1 MIDVRTVSLPTHF
14 EKSDNQE
21 NDSRFQKV
29 KIYIAHTGENLNH
42 SIFSHDVLEQ
52 MIPSLANIPILGYVG
67 VNDENDEDFRGH
79 EKRLSIDDGKFK
91 VSFETH
97 AYGFVPV
104 DSNAHFEVTG
114 GKEWLV
120 TDGYLW
126 TRFVDAMELFDESN
140 GSKGQSMEISNA
152 EGYTDD
158 RGRMVF
164 TNATFTGL
172 CILGNDV
179 PPAMTGSTI
188 STVFSKEDFK
198 STFEE
203 MLAEFSAEKGEYA
216 LATKK
221 KQKDEAAIVKEE
233 DKKPASSSTA
243 SEPGKAASSATSSAS
258 KPAEKPASDDKK
270 ESAKPAPSTP
280 KEDPKPAAKP
290 APSATPSA
298 APTASSAAPSATP
311 SAAPTASSA
320 APTASSA
327 APTASSATPSGS
339 SAAPSAAP
347 TEDKAAADEH
357 EDEATMSVEKDDDKG
372 ISLPENESA
381 YVKDKDDKDD
391 DDPEDDSVEDEDD
404 DSKDKKKFACGDG
417 KKKHKVEFELSLNA
431 RELAFI
437 DAVRS
442 KYGQQFH
449 WIFPESTYEDYGI
462 VQAEKEE
469 FGDAQY
475 FRIEYSVNADDSIKL
490 GDKTE
495 VFPMYVTQEEK
506 NKIESDRVKL
516 SDLEEQIKQL
526 TAYKAGIEMQA
537 KEKSLNDAKDALTS
551 DQVKNIKDQFE
562 AKTPEE
568 IEKEIAFAI
577 YTSHKE
583 EVMAPSRG
591 GVKAINFSKKDDYGY
606 GSANELFHK

>member
-1 MIDVRTVSLPTHF
+1 MIDVRTVSLPTRF
-14 EKSDNQE
+14 EKSEGQE
-21 NDSRFQKV
+21 PDSRFQKV

-42 SIFSHDVLEQ
+42 SIFSHDVLES
-52 MIPSLANIPILGYVG
+52 MIPTLANIPILGYVG
-67 VNDENDEDFRGH
+67 VNDEKNEDFRGH

-104 DSNAHFEVTG
+104 DNDAHFETTG

-140 GSKGQSMEISNA
+140 GSKGQSMEISDA
-152 EGYTDD
+152 DGYTDD
-158 RGRMVF
+158 RGRVVF

-172 CILGNDV
+172 CILGDDV

-221 KQKDEAAIVKEE
+221 KQNDEAAVVEE
-233 DKKPASSSTA
+233 EQKPSSGSTA
-243 SEPGKAASSATSSAS
+243 SDTEKPASSATSSAS
-258 KPAEKPASDDKK
+258 KPAEKSASEDK
-270 ESAKPAPSTP
+270 EEP
-280 KEDPKPAAKP
+280 KTADKPAAP
-290 APSATPSA
+290 AASDPATA
-298 APTASSAAPSATP
+298 
-311 SAAPTASSA
+311 
-320 APTASSA
+320 
-327 APTASSATPSGS
+327 
-339 SAAPSAAP
+339 
-347 TEDKAAADEH
+347 EDKAATPSETTEEH
-357 EDEATMSVEKDDDKG
+357 GDNAEMSVEKGEDED
-372 ISLPENESA
+372 ISLSENESA
-381 YVKDKDDKDD
+381 YSNKEDKDSDETDGDD
-391 DDPEDDSVEDEDD
+391 TSDDSDE
-404 DSKDKKKFACGDG
+404 DKKKFACGDG
-417 KKKHKVEFELSLNA
+417 KKKKAVFELSLSNK
-431 RELAFI
+431 EHAFI
-437 DAVRS
+437 DAVRA
-442 KYGQQFH
+442 KYGNSYE
-449 WIFPESTYEDYGI
+449 WIWLEAAYEAYGI
-462 VQAEKEE
+462 VGASQEE
-469 FGDAQY
+469 FSGAQY
-475 FRIEYSVNADDSIKL
+475 FRIDYSVNADDSIKL

-495 VFPMYVTQEEK
+495 VFPMYVTAEEK

-537 KEKSLNDAKDALTS
+537 KEKSLDEAKGALTA
-551 DQVKNIKDQFE
+551 DQVKDIKSQFE
-562 AKTPEE
+562 VKTPEE
-568 IEKEIAFAI
+568 IEKEIAFAL
-577 YTSHKE
+577 YTTHKE

-591 GVKAINFSKKDDYGY
+591 GVKAINYSKKDDYGY

>member
-1 MIDVRTVSLPTHF
+1 MIDVRTVSLPTRF
-14 EKSDNQE
+14 EKSEGQE
-21 NDSRFQKV
+21 PDSRFQKV

-42 SIFSHDVLEQ
+42 SIFSHDVLES
-52 MIPSLANIPILGYVG
+52 MIPTLANIPILGYVG
-67 VNDENDEDFRGH
+67 VNDEKNEDFRGH

-91 VSFETH
+91 VSFETQ

-104 DSNAHFEVTG
+104 DNNAHFETTG

-126 TRFVDAMELFDESN
+126 TRFVNAMELFDESN
-140 GSKGQSMEISNA
+140 GSKGQSMEISDA
-152 EGYTDD
+152 DGYTDD
-158 RGRMVF
+158 RGRVVF

-172 CILGNDV
+172 CILGDDV

-221 KQKDEAAIVKEE
+221 KQNDEAAVVEE
-233 DKKPASSSTA
+233 EQKPSSGSTA
-243 SEPGKAASSATSSAS
+243 SDTEKPASSATSSAS
-258 KPAEKPASDDKK
+258 KPAEKSASEDKK

-290 APSATPSA
+290 APSATPSVT
-298 APTASSAAPSATP
+298 PTD
-311 SAAPTASSA
+311 
-320 APTASSA
+320 
-327 APTASSATPSGS
+327 SSATPSGS
-339 SAAPSAAP
+339 SAAPI
-347 TEDKAAADEH
+347 EDKAAAAPGEHAETQAASDEH
-357 EDEATMSVEKDDDKG
+357 EDEATMSVEKDNDKG
-372 ISLPENESA
+372 ISLPKNENA
-381 YVKDKDDKDD
+381 YVKDEDD
-391 DDPEDDSVEDEDD
+391 DDPEDGSDE

-417 KKKHKVEFELSLNA
+417 KKKHKVEFELSLSA

-449 WIFPESTYEDYGI
+449 WIFLESTYEDYGI

-469 FGDAQY
+469 FSDAQY

-495 VFPMYVTQEEK
+495 VFPMYVTAEEK

-537 KEKSLNDAKDALTS
+537 KEKSLDEAKGALTA
-551 DQVKNIKDQFE
+551 DQVKDIKSQFE
-562 AKTPEE
+562 VKTPEE
-568 IEKEIAFAI
+568 IEKEIAFAL
-577 YTSHKE
+577 YTTHKE
-583 EVMAPSRG
+583 EVMTPSRG
-591 GVKAINFSKKDDYGY
+591 GVKAINYSKKDDYGY

>member
-1 MIDVRTVSLPTHF
+1 MIDVRTVSLPTRF
-14 EKSDNQE
+14 EKSEGQE
-21 NDSRFQKV
+21 PDSRFQKV

-42 SIFSHDVLEQ
+42 SIFSHDVLES
-52 MIPSLANIPILGYVG
+52 MIPTLANIPILGYVG
-67 VNDENDEDFRGH
+67 VNDEKNEDFRGH

-104 DSNAHFEVTG
+104 DNDAHFETTG

-140 GSKGQSMEISNA
+140 GSKGQSMEISDA
-152 EGYTDD
+152 DGYTDD
-158 RGRMVF
+158 RGRVVF

-172 CILGNDV
+172 CILGDDV

-221 KQKDEAAIVKEE
+221 KQNDEAAVVEE
-233 DKKPASSSTA
+233 EQKPSSGSTA
-243 SEPGKAASSATSSAS
+243 SDTEKPASSATSSAS
-258 KPAEKPASDDKK
+258 KPAEKSASEDK
-270 ESAKPAPSTP
+270 EEP
-280 KEDPKPAAKP
+280 KTADKPAAP
-290 APSATPSA
+290 A
-298 APTASSAAPSATP
+298 ASDPAKA
-311 SAAPTASSA
+311 
-320 APTASSA
+320 
-327 APTASSATPSGS
+327 
-339 SAAPSAAP
+339 
-347 TEDKAAADEH
+347 EDKAATPSETTEEH
-357 EDEATMSVEKDDDKG
+357 GDNAEMSVEKGEDED
-372 ISLPENESA
+372 ISLSENESA
-381 YVKDKDDKDD
+381 YSNKEDKDSDETDGDD
-391 DDPEDDSVEDEDD
+391 TSDDSDE
-404 DSKDKKKFACGDG
+404 DKKKFACGDG
-417 KKKHKVEFELSLNA
+417 KKKKAVFELSLSNK
-431 RELAFI
+431 EHAFI
-437 DAVRS
+437 DAVRA
-442 KYGQQFH
+442 KYGNSYE
-449 WIFPESTYEDYGI
+449 WIWLEAAYEAYGI
-462 VQAEKEE
+462 VGASQEE
-469 FGDAQY
+469 FSGAQY
-475 FRIEYSVNADDSIKL
+475 FRIDYSVNADDSIKL

-495 VFPMYVTQEEK
+495 VFPMYVTAEEK

-537 KEKSLNDAKDALTS
+537 KEKSLDEAKGALTA
-551 DQVKNIKDQFE
+551 DQVKDIKSQFE
-562 AKTPEE
+562 VKTPEE
-568 IEKEIAFAI
+568 IEKEIAFAL
-577 YTSHKE
+577 YTTHKE

-591 GVKAINFSKKDDYGY
+591 GVKAINYSKKDDYGY

>member
-42 SIFSHDVLEQ
+42 SIFSHDVLER

-67 VNDENDEDFRGH
+67 VNNGNEEDFRGH

-104 DSNAHFEVTG
+104 DNNAHFETTG

-126 TRFVDAMELFDESN
+126 TRFIDAMELFDESN
-140 GSKGQSMEISNA
+140 GSKGQSMEISDA
-152 EGYTDD
+152 DGYTDD

-172 CILGNDV
+172 CILGDDV

-233 DKKPASSSTA
+233 DMKPASSSTA
-243 SEPGKAASSATSSAS
+243 SEPGKATSSATSSAS
-258 KPAEKPASDDKK
+258 KPAEKPASDDEK

-290 APSATPSA
+290 APSAAPSA
-298 APTASSAAPSATP
+298 APTD
-311 SAAPTASSA
+311 
-320 APTASSA
+320 
-327 APTASSATPSGS
+327 SSATPSGS
-339 SAAPSAAP
+339 SAAP
-347 TEDKAAADEH
+347 TEDKAAAAPSEPAETQAASDEH
-357 EDEATMSVEKDDDKG
+357 GATMSVEKDNDKG
-372 ISLPENESA
+372 ISLPKNENA
-381 YVKDKDDKDD
+381 YVKGEDDKDD
-391 DDPEDDSVEDEDD
+391 DDPEDDSADKDDD
-404 DSKDKKKFACGDG
+404 DSKDKKKFARGDG
-417 KKKHKVEFELSLNA
+417 KKKHKVEFELSLSA

-442 KYGQQFH
+442 KYGQQFQ
-449 WIFPESTYEDYGI
+449 WIFLESTYEDYGI

-490 GDKTE
+490 GDQTE
-495 VFPMYVTQEEK
+495 VFPMYVTLEEK
-506 NKIESDRVKL
+506 NKIESDRIKL

-537 KEKSLNDAKDALTS
+537 KEKSLNEAKDALTS
-551 DQVKNIKDQFE
+551 DQIKDIKGQFE
-562 AKTPEE
+562 VKTPEE

-583 EVMAPSRG
+583 EVTTPSRG

>member
-1 MIDVRTVSLPTHF
+1 MINVTTVKLPTHF
-14 EKSDNQE
+14 EKTEGLD

-29 KIYIAHTGENLNH
+29 KIYIAHTGENLNN
-42 SIFSHDVLEQ
+42 SVFSYDVLEN

-67 VNDENDEDFRGH
+67 VNEDNEEDFRGH
-79 EKRLSIDDGKFK
+79 EKRLTLKDDKFK
-91 VSFETH
+91 LSFATH
-97 AYGFVPV
+97 AYGFVPE
-104 DSNAHFEVTG
+104 DNNAHFEVTG

-126 TRFVDAMELFDESN
+126 TRFIDAIELFNDAN
-140 GSKGQSMEISNA
+140 GSKGQSMEVGDA

-164 TNATFTGL
+164 TNARFTGL
-172 CILGNDV
+172 CILGDDV
-179 PPAMTGSTI
+179 PPAMAGSTI

-221 KQKDEAAIVKEE
+221 KQKEEAAIVKEE

-243 SEPGKAASSATSSAS
+243 SEPGKATSSATSSAS
-258 KPAEKPASDDKK
+258 KPAEKQTSDDKK
-270 ESAKPAPSTP
+270 ESAKPA
-280 KEDPKPAAKP
+280 AKL
-290 APSATPSA
+290 APSAMPSVTP
-298 APTASSAAPSATP
+298 TD
-311 SAAPTASSA
+311 
-320 APTASSA
+320 
-327 APTASSATPSGS
+327 SSATPSGS
-339 SAAPSAAP
+339 SAAT
-347 TEDKAAADEH
+347 TEDKAAAAPGEHDETQAVSDEH
-357 EDEATMSVEKDDDKG
+357 EDEATMSVEKDNDNG
-372 ISLPENESA
+372 ISLPKNEGA
-381 YVKDKDDKDD
+381 FIKDEDDKDND
-391 DDPEDDSVEDEDD
+391 DSEDDSAEDD

-417 KKKHKVEFELSLNA
+417 KKKHKVEFELSLSA

-449 WIFPESTYEDYGI
+449 WIFLESTYEDYGI

-469 FGDAQY
+469 FGNAQY

-495 VFPMYVTQEEK
+495 VFPTYLTEVENNRAK
-506 NKIESDRVKL
+506 VK
-516 SDLEEQIKQL
+516 DLQAQL
-526 TAYKAGIEMQA
+526 AELKAFKSGIEMQA
-537 KEKSLNDAKDALTS
+537 KEESLKNAEDDLTA
-551 DQVKNIKDQFE
+551 DQIKEIKAQFE

-568 IEKEIAFAI
+568 IEKEIAFAL
-577 YTSHKE
+577 YTTHKKE
-583 EVMAPSRG
+583 MTTTPTSSRG
-591 GVKAINFSKKDDYGY
+591 GVKAVNLNSKQDYGY
-606 GSANELFHK
+606 GSANALFHK